1 MTAQIKAELLKV
13 RSTRTTVGLL
23 AGMTV
28 LTLLI
33 VILSGLLSHPD
44 ALASQRD
51 QLNLFGNGGVALIF
65 SSLAGVLL
73 ITSEYRY
80 GTIHPTLLFTPR
92 RRRVLTAKLTAGLL
106 AGLAFGAAAIALALG
121 IGSLMLAARGIPSAL
136 HGRQIALL
144 IGGGL
149 AGIALRGA
157 LGVGLGALVRNLA
170 AAIAA
175 ALAWIALIEGIAGQ
189 LLGSGLA
196 RWLPFYASQALDRTN
211 ISAATRLLPQWEG
224 GVVLLGYA
232 AAFAAAAVITT
243 LKRDVT

>member
-1 MTAQIKAELLKV
+1 VTAEIKAELLKV

-23 AGMTV
+23 VGMIV

-92 RRRVLTAKLTAGLL
+92 RWRVLTAKLTAGLL
-106 AGLAFGAAAIALALG
+106 AGFTFGAAAIALALG
-121 IGSLMLAARGIPSAL
+121 IGSLILAARGIPPAL
-136 HGRQIALL
+136 HDRQIALL
-144 IGGGL
+144 IAGGL

-157 LGVGLGALVRNLA
+157 LGVGLGAVVRN
-170 AAIAA
+170 
-175 ALAWIALIEGIAGQ
+175 Q
-189 LLGSGLA
+189 
-196 RWLPFYASQALDRTN
+196 
-211 ISAATRLLPQWEG
+211 
-224 GVVLLGYA
+224 V
-232 AAFAAAAVITT
+232 AAVISLLAWDFVVNGLLFGLAPSVGRFMPT
-243 LKRDVT
+243 LAANALMGLKTPHLLPPAAGGAVLVAWTLTLALAGVALTQRRDVS

>member
-1 MTAQIKAELLKV
+1 VTAQIKAELLKV

-157 LGVGLGALVRNLA
+157 LGVGLGALVRNQVAAVIALLAWDFVVNGLLFGLAPSVGRFMPTLA
-170 AAIAA
+170 AN
-175 ALAWIALIEGIAGQ
+175 ALM
-189 LLGSGLA
+189 GLKT
-196 RWLPFYASQALDRTN
+196 PH
-211 ISAATRLLPQWEG
+211 LLPPAAG
-224 GVVLLGYA
+224 GAVLLGW
-232 AAFAAAAVITT
+232 T
-243 LKRDVT
+243 LTLALAGLALTQRRDVT